1 MTVGIDGALFP
12 IRSPF
17 QATHHYL
24 HSIVEQANVLHR
36 ERNKQ
41 QRRRRLRT
49 RAGGVL
55 RFSSDRDD
63 RSGAKIK
70 TQTNP

>member
-1 MTVGIDGALFP
+1 MTVGIEGALFP

-24 HSIVEQANVLHR
+24 HSILEQANVLHR

-49 RAGGVL
+49 RPGGVL